1 MNFTLNGKK
10 VNVIDSWEGL
20 NFSQYLRGLK
30 AGTDLSEIFSII
42 TGVPA
47 ETIKKAK
54 IEGLDKLMYAARFL
68 NDSEALQKAMPEK
81 PTKVG
86 KYKLPVDKKGVFDVQ
101 FESLEQFEDM
111 RQIMTKLENGI
122 YAHTEAYAKYT
133 AIYLQ
138 KIREKEYDGAKAM
151 EMVEEVMLMPAL
163 EVVAAGSFF
172 FVKLQSLLNGTR
184 PVSRHTRQLRRKAIG
199 KRSQKRSGL
208 TPR

>member
-54 IEGLDKLMYAARFL
+54 IEGLDKLMYAASFL
-68 NDSEALQKAMPEK
+68 QTAPEINSK

-138 KIREKEYDGAKAM
+138 KIRDKEYDGAKAM

-163 EVVAAGSFF
+163 EVLAAGSFF

-184 PVSRHTRQLRRKAIG
+184 PVSRPTLQLRRKAIG

-208 TPR
+208 TQR

>member
-54 IEGLDKLMYAARFL
+54 IEGLDKLMYAASFL
-68 NDSEALQKAMPEK
+68 QTAPEINSK

-138 KIREKEYDGAKAM
+138 KIRDKEYDGAKAM

-163 EVVAAGSFF
+163 EVVSAGSFF

-184 PVSRHTRQLRRKAIG
+184 PVSRPTRQLRRKAIG